1 MRVGR
6 SQKKFRKKGE
16 MPKVDF
22 DMGAIREI
30 KKRKKGLCK
39 RGGKE
44 RGDMN

>member
-1 MRVGR
+1 MRGGR
-6 SQKKFRKKGE
+6 SLRKFRKKGE

-39 RGGKE
+39 RGLKKKGVV
-44 RGDMN
+44 